1 MGPRVCP
8 RCVPGGKLRRGP
20 ESSPKGVQRGAG
32 NGHEGVHIR
41 AGKDI
46 CPVGVG
52 WRRGSSQPISRPSA
66 SSASAT
72 SSVASRNADRSRS
85 GEPDAAAPPLDLAWA
100 LSDGCVAVG
109 CSGGGQD
116 RRRDAL
122 EEKGGH
128 PKGGEV
134 SGLEEEGGGGGRLVM
149 HKLSQH
155 LPAGRVGH
163 APPGG
168 SLALRNQIT
177 IARPISLRNQITIAR
192 PISSAIR

>member
-85 GEPDAAAPPLDLAWA
+85 GEPDAAAPPLDLA
-100 LSDGCVAVG
+100 VA
-109 CSGGGQD
+109 
-116 RRRDAL
+116 
-122 EEKGGH
+122 
-128 PKGGEV
+128 
-134 SGLEEEGGGGGRLVM
+134 
-149 HKLSQH
+149 
-155 LPAGRVGH
+155 
-163 APPGG
+163 PGG
-168 SLALRNQIT
+168 SDAPDGLFSPFEIGYASGLSRM
-177 IARPISLRNQITIAR
+177 
-192 PISSAIR
+192 